1 MFEQLLSDWRFLAA
15 IAGLL
20 VIVGEARYKLR
31 RHEVAINNMATSET
45 TQTRNN
51 ATMVA
56 ELKGMSEDV
65 RELKGSMSRFSEKY
79 DIGTARVWT
88 SLEDAKERLAKLE
101 GKMTNKT

>member
-1 MFEQLLSDWRFLAA
+1 
-15 IAGLL
+15 
-20 VIVGEARYKLR
+20 
-31 RHEVAINNMATSET
+31 
-45 TQTRNN
+45 
-51 ATMVA
+51 MVA